1 MSEIEQIV
9 QSHIRYNIQ
18 PDGVEWLNIYWS
30 GQREWSHDLNACLAR
45 MKTPTKAFI
54 LAMIL
59 YKIYSNL
66 PSYTSDLA
74 IAIYR
79 LVHAG
84 GCLYDSLN
92 TSDIYSTTDLLIN
105 ALAPYDIDVEREYT
119 IHGKYYFKF
128 ILGKKYTVGY
138 RRKLV
143 TIWRMEGLI

>member
-18 PDGVEWLNIYWS
+18 PSGLEWLNIYWS
-30 GQREWSHDLNACLAR
+30 GQREWSHDLNDCVAR
-45 MKTPTKAFI
+45 MKTPAKAFI

-66 PSYTSDLA
+66 PSYTSNLA

-79 LVHAG
+79 LDHMG
-84 GCLYDSLN
+84 GCLYSPLTMSNVYD
-92 TSDIYSTTDLLIN
+92 TTDLLKS

-119 IHGKYYFKF
+119 IHGRYYFKF
-128 ILGKKYTVGY
+128 ILGKKYTAEY